1 MLYKYG
7 TMHEVCKSASQFPE
21 EVLTALLSGI
31 EALDREYGQDRDYME
46 TGGYSIIIETEQD
59 LIALREIV
67 NVDKRPCEWAM
78 RLGTSGFVCALYVL
92 NNDFSI
98 MLTMPETIA
107 PQSILQEIES

>member
-7 TMHEVCKSASQFPE
+7 TMLEVCQNASQFPE
-21 EVLTALLSGI
+21 EVLTVLLSGT
-31 EALDREYGQDRDYME
+31 EALDREYGQDRDYTG
-46 TGGYSIIIETEQD
+46 TGGYSIVMETEQN
-59 LIALREIV
+59 LIALCEIV
-67 NVDKRPCEWAM
+67 NVEKHPCEWAI

-98 MLTMPETIA
+98 MLMTPETIA

>member
-7 TMHEVCKSASQFPE
+7 TMLEVYQNASQLPE
-21 EVLTALLSGI
+21 EVRTVLLSGT
-31 EALDREYGQDRDYME
+31 ETLDREYGQDRDYTE
-46 TGGYSIIIETEQD
+46 TGGYSIIIETERD

-67 NVDKRPCEWAM
+67 NVDKRLCEWVM

-92 NNDFSI
+92 NNDYSI
-98 MLTMPETIA
+98 MLIMPETIA